1 MTRRFWILT
10 LTLLFSALSVAAK
23 QVERDWKQGKLLST
37 DEDRYFAGTINS
49 ASANGT
55 VNDSGDYGT
64 YSGHTGGSQTAIY
77 RVYQSYVIESDTHV
91 YVARER
97 LRWRWSK
104 PANLTINAPIR
115 FAIEKDRMFILDEDG
130 KEHEAKITKKILK
143 EKK

>member
-1 MTRRFWILT
+1 
-10 LTLLFSALSVAAK
+10 
-23 QVERDWKQGKLLST
+23 
-37 DEDRYFAGTINS
+37 
-49 ASANGT
+49 
-55 VNDSGDYGT
+55 
-64 YSGHTGGSQTAIY
+64 
-77 RVYQSYVIESDTHV
+77 VIESDTHV

-115 FAIEKDRMFILDEDG
+115 FAIEKDRRFILDEDG